1 MRFDWFPAAVLL
13 AVFTLPGYAHDDA
26 YLATLK
32 APHGGQLRMAGP
44 YHYEL
49 VFGEAEPGTAQRTI
63 VVHITDHADHPV
75 ATQGAQG
82 VAYVVANGER
92 GSVKLLPDGA
102 NRMKGAGR
110 YESTGDA
117 EVVVSITMPG
127 AEPAQARFPLA
138 VAGTPASVDPQGAAH
153 GQDHHHDHGSGH

>member
-1 MRFDWFPAAVLL
+1 MRSGRFLAAAALL
-13 AVFTLPGYAHDDA
+13 AICTPPAHAHDDA

-49 VFGEAEPGTAQRTI
+49 VTDDPASGAAERVI
-63 VVHITDHADHPV
+63 VVHVTDHAGTPV

-82 VAYVVANGER
+82 VADVLANGGR
-92 GSVKLLPDGA
+92 GSVKLVSDGA

-110 YESTGDA
+110 YEWTSGA

-138 VAGTPASVDPQGAAH
+138 AAGAPASVGPRGPGAAH
-153 GQDHHHDHGSGH
+153 GHGSGH